1 MSLLKKLFGTTKYNT
16 EYQPAIM
23 LRMSEI
29 LLDGL
34 KENLQNEEK
43 VIRAVLVNLIT
54 GRSLPDIEN
63 DLIDMRLTREDIRE
77 LMLRAKVAKTY
88 GDETSK
94 KVCGGDLRALAA
106 FQEQRAKQ

>member
-94 KVCGGDLRALAA
+94 KVCGGDLRALAE